1 MCCSIRQYALTV
13 HDDLDSDELFTAEPA
28 RLHSFKSQKPSV
40 LHTACYSVILLLS
53 PGLQGCNAWLGIR
66 KVIWPAKILFQQYS
80 IKGFWG
86 LLWGTHRLTH
96 GDH

>member
-66 KVIWPAKILFQQYS
+66 KVIWPAKSCFSNTVLRDF
-80 IKGFWG
+80 
-86 LLWGTHRLTH
+86 
-96 GDH
+96 GDSCGGHTG